1 MTPHLQKRLQTYL
14 TLDYEDHEIPTKDR
28 AKLDQLVRE
37 RKAVVDHIIRETAGR
52 HAEGQIATALK
63 EAGFV

>member
-14 TLDYEDHEIPTKDR
+14 TLDCEDHEIPAKDR
-28 AKLDQLVRE
+28 EKLDQLVRE

-52 HAEGQIATALK
+52 HTEGQIATALK